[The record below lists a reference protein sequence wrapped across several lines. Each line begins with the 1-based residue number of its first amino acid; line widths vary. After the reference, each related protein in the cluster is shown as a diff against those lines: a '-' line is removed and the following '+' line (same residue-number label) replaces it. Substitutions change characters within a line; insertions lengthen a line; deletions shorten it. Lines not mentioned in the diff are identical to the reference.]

1 MFHLISLLIA
11 QIPSQAHVN
20 LDEKLFSLNTRPIKL
35 KMDELQA
42 EQSIT
47 IKSVDHISEVMYCL
61 SFNTKC
67 LICKF
72 DPPQKNAQCGPFTMC
87 AVRTRKCS
95 MCMSPPFL
103 TTVYKNIRLAWI
115 TKSCEAMAPQTWRN
129 PVCHWFYHT
138 GKQLWKELEE
148 SNKSEAEMDMNT
160 QCCGGKW
167 IQKKK

>member
-1 MFHLISLLIA
+1 MFQLISLLIV

-47 IKSVDHISEVMYCL
+47 IKSVDDISEVMYCL

-72 DPPQKNAQCGPFTMC
+72 DKK
-87 AVRTRKCS
+87 KCS
-95 MCMSPPFL
+95 M
-103 TTVYKNIRLAWI
+103 W
-115 TKSCEAMAPQTWRN
+115 
-129 PVCHWFYHT
+129 PVHNV
-138 GKQLWKELEE
+138 
-148 SNKSEAEMDMNT
+148 SRV
-160 QCCGGKW
+160 
-167 IQKKK
+167 KKKKM

>member
-72 DPPQKNAQCGPFTMC
+72 DPPKKMLDATHSQCAQ
-87 AVRTRKCS
+87 S
-95 MCMSPPFL
+95 
-103 TTVYKNIRLAWI
+103 
-115 TKSCEAMAPQTWRN
+115 Q
-129 PVCHWFYHT
+129 
-138 GKQLWKELEE
+138 
-148 SNKSEAEMDMNT
+148 NKKM
-160 QCCGGKW
+160 
-167 IQKKK
+167 